1 MNSLLYVVIVLGRCC
16 RSRRPFGIRFEE
28 KGRNR
33 WLADWAFAVKET
45 TAGRE
50 GYDRGEITGSFSFDS
65 AFPGCPSCEA
75 GSLFKRVCLSE
86 MRAMAQTGLRGQTL
100 PSPTDNSSAKR
111 SCTDR
116 PLAILAGRCLY

>member
-1 MNSLLYVVIVLGRCC
+1 MSQILNVVIVLGRCR

-50 GYDRGEITGSFSFDS
+50 GYDRGEITGSFSFDP

-75 GSLFKRVCLSE
+75 RNLFKCDCGKVSCWGGE
-86 MRAMAQTGLRGQTL
+86 AVVTCPWCGNTGQIKGEVSGLG
-100 PSPTDNSSAKR
+100 
-111 SCTDR
+111 
-116 PLAILAGRCLY
+116 AGGDG